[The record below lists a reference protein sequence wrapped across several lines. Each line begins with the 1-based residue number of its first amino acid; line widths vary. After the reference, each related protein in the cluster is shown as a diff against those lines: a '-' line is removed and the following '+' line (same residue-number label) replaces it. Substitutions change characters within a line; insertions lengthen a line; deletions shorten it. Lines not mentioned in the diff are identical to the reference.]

1 MLFGCSA
8 GTVSAL
14 VYTVDT
20 QAFFDTYY
28 DEIESLRKEYECE
41 TGTVMRIETDLKNNL
56 AWFAYEYTAN
66 KLLTEIKRL

>member
-8 GTVSAL
+8 GTVSASAL

-41 TGTVMRIETDLKNNL
+41 TGAVMRI
-56 AWFAYEYTAN
+56 
-66 KLLTEIKRL
+66 KRI